1 MEEFDFR
8 FGKIAQLY
16 YEIANQKVPCQMDLL
31 DEWFPGLMILTD
43 SSDGNTKTPAEYQ
56 ELSYVIH
63 AVKYHG
69 RLYSG
74 GSTRVSQILGR
85 LIGTASGNREKE
97 RKTAELMQKHAAD
110 CFATDMELTPSLQE
124 NAEKRMEKLSD
135 AMLDLLYERIFEL
148 LYRFAESRK
157 AASDYDRK
165 TEPFPMDDETFDGVI
180 YNAAYQLHLQ
190 TFHGLCNAYLWLL
203 TGSLLRN
210 ETGRVLRMYDSSFIA
225 IRRQMSET
233 GELEDKLNV
242 LFHPENYH
250 YTYSGDDLDKRF
262 PGVEWYCDGCGE
274 HLNDQDGFDD
284 HLPEWKCRKCGY
296 VNPLSIEEIY
306 ETDEDWQNGVR
317 PTDPVRF
324 AAAIAERRQEL
335 ENERKPE
342 ERSV

>member
-31 DEWFPGLMILTD
+31 DEWFPGLMILTN

-135 AMLDLLYERIFEL
+135 AMRDLQIF
-148 LYRFAESRK
+148 R
-157 AASDYDRK
+157 
-165 TEPFPMDDETFDGVI
+165 
-180 YNAAYQLHLQ
+180 
-190 TFHGLCNAYLWLL
+190 GLCNAYLWLL

-250 YTYSGDDLDKRF
+250 YTYSGDDLDKCF
-262 PGVEWYCDGCGE
+262 PGVEWYCDGCDRRKAAGAGE
-274 HLNDQDGFDD
+274 
-284 HLPEWKCRKCGY
+284 
-296 VNPLSIEEIY
+296 
-306 ETDEDWQNGVR
+306 
-317 PTDPVRF
+317 
-324 AAAIAERRQEL
+324 
-335 ENERKPE
+335 
-342 ERSV
+342 

>member
-124 NAEKRMEKLSD
+124 
-135 AMLDLLYERIFEL
+135 I
-148 LYRFAESRK
+148 
-157 AASDYDRK
+157 
-165 TEPFPMDDETFDGVI
+165 
-180 YNAAYQLHLQ
+180 Q
-190 TFHGLCNAYLWLL
+190 
-203 TGSLLRN
+203 RN
-210 ETGRVLRMYDSSFIA
+210 GWKSFLMRCWICKPSTA
-225 IRRQMSET
+225 
-233 GELEDKLNV
+233 
-242 LFHPENYH
+242 
-250 YTYSGDDLDKRF
+250 
-262 PGVEWYCDGCGE
+262 C
-274 HLNDQDGFDD
+274 
-284 HLPEWKCRKCGY
+284 
-296 VNPLSIEEIY
+296 
-306 ETDEDWQNGVR
+306 DWQNGVR

-324 AAAIAERRQEL
+324 VCTICCFHLKSKSKKSRYFGKMYLSRTQKAKEAAL
-335 ENERKPE
+335 HVHHNHHF
-342 ERSV
+342 S

>member
-1 MEEFDFR
+1 
-8 FGKIAQLY
+8 
-16 YEIANQKVPCQMDLL
+16 
-31 DEWFPGLMILTD
+31 
-43 SSDGNTKTPAEYQ
+43 
-56 ELSYVIH
+56 
-63 AVKYHG
+63 
-69 RLYSG
+69 
-74 GSTRVSQILGR
+74 
-85 LIGTASGNREKE
+85 
-97 RKTAELMQKHAAD
+97 
-110 CFATDMELTPSLQE
+110 
-124 NAEKRMEKLSD
+124 
-135 AMLDLLYERIFEL
+135 
-148 LYRFAESRK
+148 
-157 AASDYDRK
+157 
-165 TEPFPMDDETFDGVI
+165 MDDETFDGVI